1 MTESHYDFIQASRD
15 FPNIQ
20 QRGLKERQGDAAP
33 PVGWLVVEDL
43 HVHTYGPKFK
53 WLKQIKSTKKMFS
66 FWLWRYYDFGLW
78 LIGPSKAQF
87 ASGSTVQFGSAR
99 FAFLWVYIHVYN
111 LKRKK
116 VLNLLGQRHHEAG
129 WNSQVS

>member
-43 HVHTYGPKFK
+43 HVHTYGAKFK
-53 WLKQIKSTKKMFS
+53 WLKQIKSKKKNVFI
-66 FWLWRYYDFGLW
+66 LIVKILW
-78 LIGPSKAQF
+78 LQAVVDRSI
-87 ASGSTVQFGSAR
+87 
-99 FAFLWVYIHVYN
+99 
-111 LKRKK
+111 
-116 VLNLLGQRHHEAG
+116 
-129 WNSQVS
+129 